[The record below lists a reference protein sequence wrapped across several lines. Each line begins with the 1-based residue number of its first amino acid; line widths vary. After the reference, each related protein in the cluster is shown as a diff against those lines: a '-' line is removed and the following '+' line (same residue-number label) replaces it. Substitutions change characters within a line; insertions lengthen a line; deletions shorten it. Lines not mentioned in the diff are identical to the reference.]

1 MAYKEK
7 VIIGDCTLLLGDC
20 RDIIKSVGEWQ
31 SVISDPPYGMRFV
44 SNRRIENYKAINND
58 DDVCML
64 QWCCD
69 LSASHSK
76 YIFCRWDNLFD
87 VPRPKSFIT
96 WVKNCHSMGD
106 LKHEHGRKT
115 EGILFYDGE
124 KHKWPNGRPNDVVK
138 NSNRH
143 LSKLHPTEKPVD
155 LMCQVC
161 SWTCGTIIDPFMG
174 SGSTLVAAAK
184 MRRRAIGIEN
194 DPDYFVIAV
203 ERVRNE
209 YRQGDFFYG

>member
-7 VIIGDCTLLLGDC
+7 VIIGDCTLYLGDC
-20 RDIIKSVGEWQ
+20 RDTVENVDEWH
-31 SVISDPPYGMRFV
+31 SLISDPPYGMGFV
-44 SNRRIENYKAINND
+44 SNHRIQRHKVIKND
-58 DDVCML
+58 DDVCLL
-64 QWCCD
+64 QWCCE

-76 YIFCRWDNLFD
+76 YIFCRWDNLSD

-96 WVKNCHSMGD
+96 WVKNNHSMGD
-106 LKHEHGRKT
+106 LEHEHARKT

-124 KHKWPNGRPNDVVK
+124 KHNWPNGRPNDVVK
-138 NSNRH
+138 NNRTGNN
-143 LSKLHPTEKPVD
+143 LHPTEKPVD

-161 SWTCGTIIDPFMG
+161 AWTSGTIIDPFMG

-184 MRRRAIGIEN
+184 MRRKAIGIEI
-194 DPDYFVIAV
+194 DPDYFLIAV

-209 YRQGDFFYG
+209 YRQGDLFYG